1 MTQLDFFVSQSY
13 IVNIYY
19 IKRMTLENVIMTN
32 GKEIQVGRSFK
43 DEIRKIIKYEKENM

>member
-1 MTQLDFFVSQSY
+1 
-13 IVNIYY
+13 
-19 IKRMTLENVIMTN
+19 MTN